1 MTTSLYDAT
10 VLSFLQ
16 TLGAV
21 DGFLARGLEHCSKQ
35 NIDPQDIV
43 TTRLH
48 PDMLPFW
55 FQVGSTVS
63 HSVGALEGVR
73 RGVFS
78 PDRTPERDYA
88 GLQQAVAEAR
98 KTLAAVTAEEV
109 NGFEGSD
116 AKFQLGERT
125 IPFTGPNFLLSFS
138 LPNFYFHASMAYGIL
153 RSRGVPL
160 GKRDF
165 MGNLR
170 IKRS

>member
-21 DGFLARGLEHCSKQ
+21 DGFLARGLEHCR
-35 NIDPQDIV
+35 NHDIDPQDIV

-55 FQVGSTVS
+55 FQVGSTVA

-78 PDRTPERDYA
+78 PDKTPERDYA
-88 GLQQAVAEAR
+88 ALQKAVAEAR
-98 KTLAAVTAEEV
+98 ETLAAVSADEI

-116 AKFQLGERT
+116 AKFQFGERS
-125 IPFTGPNFLLSFS
+125 IPFTGANFLLSFS

-153 RSRGVPL
+153 RARGVPL
-160 GKRDF
+160 GKQDF
-165 MGNLR
+165 MGKLR